1 MAGKRKKPPKGAGA
15 TEAPDWSLP
24 RAPEKLASPFK
35 GALTGLKQQLAAA
48 ATAKDP
54 KQGKPV
60 VVRSAPPPPT
70 RKQRGLAEDDATAL
84 SLAMQGVKPLGDE
97 RAGRVSATTPRVATR
112 TARVAPF
119 QGAAED
125 EARRRLDQLVAED
138 VHFRI
143 ERDQDY
149 VSGLRSEAPARVV
162 RELSRTKRASQT
174 LDLHG
179 MTQREARDAVSAFVR
194 KAHRDGVHVL
204 CIIHGKGHHSEGGQG
219 VLQESVVEA
228 LTASAAALRVL
239 AFVSAPESLG
249 GRGALLVA
257 LKHA

>member
-1 MAGKRKKPPKGAGA
+1 MAGKRRKPPKGAS
-15 TEAPDWSLP
+15 EQEPPDWSLP
-24 RAPEKLASPFK
+24 KVPEKLASPFK
-35 GALTGLKQQLAAA
+35 GALAGLKQKLDAAGP
-48 ATAKDP
+48 AKGP
-54 KQGKPV
+54 KQEKPV
-60 VVRSAPPPPT
+60 VVRSAPPPPS
-70 RKQRGLAEDDATAL
+70 RKQRALAEDEATAL
-84 SLAMQGVKPLGDE
+84 SLAMQGVTPLKDE
-97 RAGRVSATTPRVATR
+97 RAGRVSATTPRLATR

-125 EARRRLDQLVAED
+125 DARRRLDQLVAED

-143 ERDQDY
+143 ERDLDY
-149 VSGLRSEAPARVV
+149 VSGLRSEAPARVL
-162 RELSRTKRASQT
+162 RELSRVKRASQT

-179 MTQREARDAVSAFVR
+179 MTQREAREAVSAFVR
-194 KAHRDGVHVL
+194 KAQREGLQVV
-204 CIIHGKGHHSEGGQG
+204 CMIHGKGLHSEGGQG

-257 LKHA
+257 LKQ